1 MREGAAPV
9 SEEMIV
15 THCSPTMAGLKTGS
29 LFSCRIEDR
38 KKTLDQIRCLNSRRV
53 PRGAD
58 ILPLRFQGQQALIYM
73 YRPAQLRRD
82 LSHELAVR
90 ILAERK
96 YPVGTPGRCLCELM
110 RRLEEAS
117 AGDFPHEIGLF
128 LGYPPE
134 DVRGFIETRAMC
146 AKCVGAWKVYGDE
159 QAAKSRFAKYEQCK
173 KVYGECFRK
182 HNSFDRLI
190 VAVS

>member
-1 MREGAAPV
+1 
-9 SEEMIV
+9 
-15 THCSPTMAGLKTGS
+15 MAGLKTGS
-29 LFSCRIEDR
+29 LFTCPMQSRAEILAR
-38 KKTLDQIRCLNSRRV
+38 ARSLNRRFAR
-53 PRGAD
+53 RGMRV
-58 ILPLRFQGQQALIYM
+58 LPLKFYADRALIYI
-73 YRPAQLRRD
+73 YRPAHLRRD
-82 LSHELAVR
+82 LSGALAAR
-90 ILAERK
+90 ILKERG
-96 YPVGTPGRCLCELM
+96 YPVENTERCIRTLIA
-110 RRLEEAS
+110 RLHENA
-117 AGDFPHEIGLF
+117 DFPHEIGLF

-134 DVRGFIETRAMC
+134 DVRGFIENRAMC